1 MNPEKNNLR
10 FGLYTSLAVVFLT
23 LVTWGLAM
31 MAVPPAGPYCTGNCM
46 EYPYADLLDFY
57 PRDYYW
63 MYLAV
68 FQVFAYLLFMVSSY
82 FIAKSG
88 KKIFAFSSLAF
99 SIITAMILLSAYFVQ
114 FSVVP
119 VSMMQ
124 GESEGIALLTQ
135 YNGHGIFIALEDLG
149 YTTMSISFLFM
160 AFVFSRGNKL
170 EKAIQLIFMP
180 AFPLTFSAFITY
192 TAIYGLDRSYRFEVA
207 AISINWIILLIN
219 GILISIYFRKG
230 LNARKQV

>member
-1 MNPEKNNLR
+1 MNPEKNNLK
-10 FGLYTSLAVVFLT
+10 FGLYAALAMVVLT

-31 MAVPPAGPYCTGNCM
+31 MAVPPAGPYCTGDCM

-63 MYLAV
+63 MYLAI

-82 FIAKSG
+82 FIAGPG
-88 KKIFAFSSLAF
+88 KKIFALSSLAF
-99 SIITAMILLSAYFVQ
+99 SIITAMILLTAYFVQ

-119 VSMMQ
+119 ISMMQ

-160 AFVFSRGNKL
+160 AFVFSRGNNL
-170 EKAIQLIFMP
+170 ERAIRLIFML
-180 AFPLTFSAFITY
+180 AFPLTLAAFIIY
-192 TAIYGLDRSYRFEVA
+192 TVLYGLDRSYRFEVA
-207 AISINWIILLIN
+207 AISINWIILLVT

-230 LNARKQV
+230 LKARKQD